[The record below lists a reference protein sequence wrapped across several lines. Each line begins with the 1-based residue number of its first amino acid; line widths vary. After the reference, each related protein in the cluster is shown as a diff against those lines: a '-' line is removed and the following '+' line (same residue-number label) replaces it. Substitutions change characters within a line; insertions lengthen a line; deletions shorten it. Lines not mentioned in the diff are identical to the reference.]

1 VGVEAVGIEIMTRHQ
16 SEPKIDA
23 LYEAWGEAFRR
34 QNVDAILELM
44 TPDYVLWAPGA
55 PELDAEGLRP
65 ILRAAFTSY
74 AITSTFE
81 CIERLVAGDL
91 AVDRGWDVQQLQ
103 PRSGGEVK
111 VNRQRVL
118 LVLRRC
124 ADGEWRFARGMSQAG
139 PAA

>member
-1 VGVEAVGIEIMTRHQ
+1 VGVETMTKRQ
-16 SEPKIDA
+16 LEPKIDA
-23 LYEAWGEAFRR
+23 LYAAWGEAFRR
-34 QNVDAILELM
+34 QDVDAILELM

-65 ILRAAFTSY
+65 RLRAAFAAY

-81 CIERLVAGDL
+81 CTERLVAGDL

-103 PRSGGEVK
+103 PRSGGEVQI
-111 VNRQRVL
+111 NRQRVV

-124 ADGEWRFARGMSQAG
+124 SDGEWRFARGMSQAG